1 MSTFSSELQQK
12 LTCDPVIIKSDPVEN
27 SKIVPLSVKRPL
39 QIPLSV
45 PPCIYERPSK
55 LNLSE
60 RIYSFTPRSI
70 FFVGVVQASSIKNCP
85 IV

>member
-12 LTCDPVIIKSDPVEN
+12 LTRDPVIIKSNPVEN

-55 LNLSE
+55 LNLFRTNLLFHSSE
-60 RIYSFTPRSI
+60 H